1 MDKRYIATISE
12 TPDEGQMRT
21 LVIDQKQFRIIHD
34 SLSAKDLVEGI
45 KKLLLTQYGD
55 EIMFIEKKT
64 EAAPKPD
71 QAG

>member
-21 LVIDQKQFRIIHD
+21 LVIDQKQFKIIHD
-34 SLSAKDLVEGI
+34 SVSAKDLVEGI

-64 EAAPKPD
+64 EGAPQPN
-71 QAG
+71 QVE

>member
-21 LVIDQKQFRIIHD
+21 LVIDQKQFKIIHD
-34 SLSAKDLVEGI
+34 SVSAKDLVEGI

-55 EIMFIEKKT
+55 EIMFIEKNGG
-64 EAAPKPD
+64 ELPKPN
-71 QAG
+71 QPE